1 MEAVRRSGVPDLKLE
16 VFTRGLRAVAWPRC
30 YLYSAIS
37 RRADDLLR
45 RRRYICSKK
54 AVVYI
59 RTMTSEF
66 LQRFSAFH
74 SMNSAM
80 WISISGPFC
89 DIQGCGFSFSL
100 RFQTYLRVVS
110 NEPDSS

>member
-80 WISISGPFC
+80 WISISGPFA
-89 DIQGCGFSFSL
+89 IFKAAASL
-100 RFQTYLRVVS
+100 FLCVFKLT
-110 NEPDSS
+110 